1 MRTQAVSKLRDNC
14 TSKNACGYGRYSSED
29 TGNSLN
35 PNRMLRLIDPYP
47 RVSQGYHRKK
57 KNYSIFPRDV
67 LAPYETHDC
76 KSLARDPLIPLLR
89 R

>member
-57 KNYSIFPRDV
+57 KNYSIFR
-67 LAPYETHDC
+67 ETSWHLT
-76 KSLARDPLIPLLR
+76 KHTIVNLLR
-89 R
+89 EIH